1 MDYDNDAKACLE
13 DWQDLTKDYKELE
26 VSTKYFW
33 YKKSNKKISREIF
46 RNKIKIRWK
55 KLAFFGMNNYKN
67 QMFLIFGEQMLLA
80 WLSAS

>member
-46 RNKIKIRWK
+46 RNKIKIR
-55 KLAFFGMNNYKN
+55 
-67 QMFLIFGEQMLLA
+67 
-80 WLSAS
+80 